1 MQLRFLLEFT
11 RTQDLT
17 MGFWGQ
23 AADLAFCIKNDL
35 KPSTEAL
42 QQLAS
47 FIRAGLGEAAPRE
60 LSSEREAG
68 SEEGAAAALLLEK
81 AAGAANHHSEPLQ
94 QRMGPAGNAASQPV
108 VSASGGSTA
117 RPAVATGPL
126 PAQQQHP
133 TDLAAAWRSPA
144 SLLAS
149 VIGGP
154 QPGPQPP
161 SSLLRP
167 QPVVTIKQEAEAESQ
182 VDRSQRAAKVRRYSR
197 ASLTQI
203 ESKLQSMGRCHSA
216 DIQQAIRLHSLAK
229 TQLNEISTDE
239 QEPSPPAATQAELP
253 EQANGSPI
261 SIAWNPK
268 QEREWSNKVAKR
280 QMRFAGDGQHQ
291 QLPAVQNEVPA
302 AATPAAAAKPAAAS
316 APVPPGSAP
325 GASQAAAAGTP
336 AASLAVAAPRPRA
349 TPELTAAPHSSA
361 RARAAAQAPAALAA
375 PGRAQP
381 ADSEAVRPEHKRL
394 EALETPIVP
403 QPEASLEEGEL
414 VASPDVASALAG
426 VQSAWF
432 AVCLL

>member
-1 MQLRFLLEFT
+1 
-11 RTQDLT
+11 

-35 KPSTEAL
+35 KPSPEAL

-47 FIRAGLGEAAPRE
+47 FIRAGLGEAAPQE
-60 LSSEREAG
+60 PSSELEAG
-68 SEEGAAAALLLEK
+68 SAEGAAAASSLEK
-81 AAGAANHHSEPLQ
+81 AAGAAINSEPLQ

-108 VSASGGSTA
+108 VSASEGSTA
-117 RPAVATGPL
+117 RPGVATGPL

-154 QPGPQPP
+154 QPGLQPP

-167 QPVVTIKQEAEAESQ
+167 QPAVTIKQEAGAESQ
-182 VDRSQRAAKVRRYSR
+182 VDRPQRAAKIRRYSR

-203 ESKLQSMGRCHSA
+203 ERELQSMGRCHSA
-216 DIQQAIRLHSLAK
+216 DIQHAIRLHSLAK

-239 QEPSPPAATQAELP
+239 QEPPPPAATPAELP

-261 SIAWNPK
+261 STAWNPK
-268 QEREWSNKVAKR
+268 QEREWSSKVAKR
-280 QMRFAGDGQHQ
+280 QMRFAGDGQQ
-291 QLPAVQNEVPA
+291 QQPPAVQNEVPA

-325 GASQAAAAGTP
+325 GASQAAAAGKP
-336 AASLAVAAPRPRA
+336 AASPAVAAARPRA

-361 RARAAAQAPAALAA
+361 RARAAAQASAALAA
-375 PGRAQP
+375 PDRAQP
-381 ADSEAVRPEHKRL
+381 ADSEAARPEHKRP
-394 EALETPIVP
+394 EALETPLVP

-414 VASPDVASALAG
+414 VASPDTASALAG
-426 VQSAWF
+426 VQSARL
-432 AVCLL
+432 AVCLPKH